1 MESHAGFELPR
12 DVDVGVN
19 ALHRAKSN
27 CAAHARRA
35 VGSVLPR
42 KTASP
47 WTGSFVE
54 SAERRSLPTRCWL
67 RRHAAISV
75 SQPRALEGLCAFAA
89 PADVINRV
97 PTQSPLSTSC
107 RARSDCRGRSFAA
120 RACRPT
126 RRTAACNRR
135 AAVQHRTRAQ
145 IFASEKELSRPSPRR
160 AHALGAT
167 CPSRRACLWRCSSG
181 C

>member
-97 PTQSPLSTSC
+97 ADAVPPVDFVPRAVRLSWAFIRGARVPPNAPNRGLQQASGGSTSNASANIRFRE
-107 RARSDCRGRSFAA
+107 RAQPSV
-120 RACRPT
+120 
-126 RRTAACNRR
+126 TAASTCSWSN
-135 AAVQHRTRAQ
+135 
-145 IFASEKELSRPSPRR
+145 LSVTTCMPL
-160 AHALGAT
+160 AL
-167 CPSRRACLWRCSSG
+167 
-181 C
+181 